1 MERRSATEHGGRR
14 NDRRRRDEGL
24 RMLKTLERYQNC
36 SYGTLEVSR
45 SAKDVEQSSYR
56 EYLKVK
62 AKYESLQR
70 YQRQLLGEDLGPFN
84 IKELDHLEHQLDA
97 SLKQVRSTKT
107 QSLVDQLSDLQSKAV
122 VLPQEKYLLDAN
134 RTLER
139 KILNVSDQKNTQG
152 RDVDSKNS
160 KAVLEVRGIY
170 MDIHS
175 MTILFYVGQ
184 LDEIYAE
191 NHLQRSWVGGEQ
203 STSYGHNQAQSQGF
217 FQPLDCNSN
226 LQIGFNPVGS
236 SQMTAASDAQTVNGL
251 LPGWML

>member
-1 MERRSATEHGGRR
+1 MTISPSRAELSTELF
-14 NDRRRRDEGL
+14 NIITTILSTFEEAL
-24 RMLKTLERYQNC
+24 IELTSLFNNMLKTLERYQNC

-45 SAKDVEQSSYR
+45 SSKDIEQSSYR

-70 YQRQLLGEDLGPFN
+70 YQRQLLGEDLGPLN

-107 QSLVDQLSDLQSKAV
+107 QSLLDQLSDLQSKAV
-122 VLPQEKYLLDAN
+122 VVPQEKYLLDAN

-139 KILNVSDQKNTQG
+139 KILKVSDQTHTQR
-152 RDVDSKNS
+152 RDIKSKNS
-160 KAVLEVRGIY
+160 KAVLE
-170 MDIHS
+170 
-175 MTILFYVGQ
+175 